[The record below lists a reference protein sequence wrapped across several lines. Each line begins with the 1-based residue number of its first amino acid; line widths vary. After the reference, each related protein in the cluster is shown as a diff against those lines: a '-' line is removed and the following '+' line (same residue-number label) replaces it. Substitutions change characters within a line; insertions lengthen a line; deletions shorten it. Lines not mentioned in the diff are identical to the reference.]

1 MIVYATKLT
10 LRKAA
15 IGLAVLGGILWSITA
30 LAPRAAQAVAAQIDS
45 QSISQ
50 KLKDN
55 AARVSYLQDFGWM
68 VEETPLVEMEVQIPK
83 EFDSAYQ
90 QYNEIQLRQSL
101 DLTKYRG
108 KRAMLYTYTVL
119 NYQAQEEG
127 VTASLVLY
135 KNRVIAADISSANA
149 QGFTHGLTE
158 RQSADTAEPSSGQV
172 AQEPVQDEAA
182 QGGGEAMDM
191 DG

>member
-10 LRKAA
+10 IRKAA
-15 IGLAVLGGILWSITA
+15 IGLAVLGGILWGITA

-55 AARVSYLQDFGWM
+55 DARVSYLQEFGWM

-83 EFDSAYQ
+83 EFDGAYQ
-90 QYNEIQLRQSL
+90 QYNEIQLRQGL

-119 NYQAQEEG
+119 DYPTQEEG

-135 KNRVIAADISSANA
+135 KNRVIAADISAANA
-149 QGFTHGLTE
+149 EGFTHGLTE
-158 RQSADTAEPSSGQV
+158 RPSAAATAAEPSGEQNPQAPAEQKT
-172 AQEPVQDEAA
+172 AQDTTE
-182 QGGGEAMDM
+182 
-191 DG
+191 